1 MGCLAV
7 VEASHK
13 DSQFKQLQ
21 VAGDVG
27 GLNNLDIYKQTSI
40 CIWDKDILPF
50 RRRMAVAT
58 WKRNL
63 WKVLDGSPK
72 IQPRYL
78 PGDQTILNENH
89 EYQIDYHCY
98 HDGSPKIQLK
108 YLLGDQ
114 TILTSC
120 V

>member
-58 WKRNL
+58 WKQNR
-63 WKVLDGSPK
+63 WKVPDGS
-72 IQPRYL
+72 L
-78 PGDQTILNENH
+78 
-89 EYQIDYHCY
+89 
-98 HDGSPKIQLK
+98 KIQLRF
-108 YLLGDQ
+108 LAGSHDHH
-114 TILTSC
+114 
-120 V
+120 